1 MARHEETAMPKLE
14 VVPETAGPW
23 RQLRASAEAATRE
36 EPQLA
41 SQMNSVIL
49 SHDGMAGALS
59 YQVARKLGDDELGAM
74 SVREICLSS
83 YAADPGIVQAA
94 EADLQAVAERDPA
107 IRSLLQP
114 FLYFKGFQAVSYTH
128 LTLPTIYSV

>member
-1 MARHEETAMPKLE
+1 MAKLE
-14 VVPETAGPW
+14 VVAETEIDSVW

-83 YAADPGIVQAA
+83 YAADPIALPAQVLDGFAKIREGRALYEVIADFAA
-94 EADLQAVAERDPA
+94 VGGV
-107 IRSLLQP
+107 SL
-114 FLYFKGFQAVSYTH
+114 TR
-128 LTLPTIYSV
+128 

>member
-23 RQLRASAEAATRE
+23 RRLRASAEAATRE

-74 SVREICLSS
+74 SVLSL
-83 YAADPGIVQAA
+83 IH
-94 EADLQAVAERDPA
+94 
-107 IRSLLQP
+107 I
-114 FLYFKGFQAVSYTH
+114 
-128 LTLPTIYSV
+128 